1 MVTNITCRTWGE
13 PNTADVALRKESGI
27 GVRQV
32 RGRPR
37 IHSHGHVPGLRTT
50 LLTDEPRSLPSG
62 AIGRPKEKPML
73 SALRTLPAILLLV
86 TTAATAAVPG
96 EVIAAHNLS
105 TGKYA
110 VMSAANGGNFVEVA
124 CGGDLTYD
132 GGSPRYFVSSVVG
145 TIVMPDHFNNSE
157 LAASDEDCVL
167 QLIISN
173 SGTMRFST
181 TPHWSPDGSKIAV
194 YAEHFDLASALVLER
209 GIFVADVVRTAGSSR
224 PTGIANLH
232 LAIPS
237 QGEVLMS
244 WSGDSQRIA
253 YVGSA
258 PNGSNGQQADIFVYD
273 LGADASVNVTNTP
286 DVNEDQ
292 PAYSPAS
299 ERIAFIRLITVR
311 GTYRYD
317 IFTMSASGG
326 TALQVTTKGT
336 TGAAQNLFP
345 CFSPDGQYLSFASG
359 SSLYAFDIYRLKADG
374 SGKAVS
380 LTGKRTGSFRY
391 NVWRR

>member
-1 MVTNITCRTWGE
+1 MVTKDRITG
-13 PNTADVALRKESGI
+13 
-27 GVRQV
+27 
-32 RGRPR
+32 
-37 IHSHGHVPGLRTT
+37 
-50 LLTDEPRSLPSG
+50 
-62 AIGRPKEKPML
+62 KEKPMH
-73 SALRTLPAILLLV
+73 SALRTLPAVLFLI
-86 TTAATAAVPG
+86 TTTATAAVPG

-105 TGKYA
+105 TGRYA
-110 VMSAANGGNFVEVA
+110 VMSAANGGDFVEVA

-132 GGSPRYFVSSVVG
+132 GGSPRYFLSSVAG
-145 TIVMPDHFNNSE
+145 TIVMPDGFYNSE

-194 YAEHFDLASALVLER
+194 YAEPFDLVSGTPMER
-209 GIFVADVVRTAGSSR
+209 GIFVADVVRAAGSGR
-224 PTGIANLH
+224 PTGIANLR

-237 QGEVLMS
+237 QGEVLIS

-258 PNGSNGQQADIFVYD
+258 PNGSNGQQADIFIYD
-273 LGADASVNVTNTP
+273 LWANLSVNVTNSP
-286 DVNEDQ
+286 DVNEDH

-299 ERIAFIRLITVR
+299 ERIAFIRLMTVR
-311 GTYRYD
+311 GTSRYD
-317 IFTMSASGG
+317 IFTIPASGG

-336 TGAAQNLFP
+336 TGASQNLFP
-345 CFSPDGQYLSFASG
+345 CFSPDGQYLSFSSG
-359 SSLYAFDIYRLKADG
+359 SSLYAFDIFRLKADG
-374 SGKAVS
+374 SGKAVN

-391 NVWRR
+391 NMWRR